1 MTFSKFLQLMM
12 MKSIILA
19 SIQSHLN
26 LGLKFN
32 PTQTR
37 FQKFIFRGKKKKKN
51 QNLLRELVLEFQDDI
66 FSDTLTSQS
75 SDKPPFDMMLTSP
88 NGEILRIELHLVNNQ
103 QKKQAE
109 IVRQVDILLKQGIIE
124 RST

>member
-1 MTFSKFLQLMM
+1 
-12 MKSIILA
+12 
-19 SIQSHLN
+19 

-37 FQKFIFRGKKKKKN
+37 FQKFIFRGKKN
-51 QNLLRELVLEFQDDI
+51 QNLLRELVLELDI

-103 QKKQAE
+103 RNKQAE

-124 RST
+124 RSTLLQPSFTGTKTRRKVSDAC